1 MENIFPALA
10 PSLPVGPL
18 EYEQRYQDQLLNTLR
33 LYFNQLDSNNAQIIQ
48 AVNGLTTLQWMGS
61 D

>member
-1 MENIFPALA
+1 MENIVPALA
-10 PSLPVGPL
+10 PNLPVGPM

-48 AVNGLTTLQWMGS
+48 AVNGLTTLQWMG
-61 D
+61 DD

>member
-1 MENIFPALA
+1 MENIFTALA
-10 PSLPVGPL
+10 PNLPVGPL

-48 AVNGLTTLQWMGS
+48 AVNGLTTLQWLGS

>member
-1 MENIFPALA
+1 MENIFPSLA

-48 AVNGLTTLQWMGS
+48 AVNGLTTLQWLGS

>member
-1 MENIFPALA
+1 MENIFSALA

-48 AVNGLTTLQWMGS
+48 AVNGLTTLQWLGS

>member
-18 EYEQRYQDQLLNTLR
+18 EYEQRYQDQLLSTLR